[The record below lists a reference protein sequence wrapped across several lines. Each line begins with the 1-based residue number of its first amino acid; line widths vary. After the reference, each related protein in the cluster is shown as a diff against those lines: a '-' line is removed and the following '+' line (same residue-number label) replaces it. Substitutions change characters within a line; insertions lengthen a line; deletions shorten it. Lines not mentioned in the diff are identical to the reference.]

1 RRWYRRRN
9 VPHRL
14 CNGDCIGSGHTLYE
28 SSSNRAACPRLPSHG
43 TEMAVVSARVTSLE
57 EVLAD
62 APLPLE
68 PGNGRPAVPPES
80 QADQQLLAA
89 LLAVRRGNFDV
100 RLPVGRGGVSGEIV
114 AAFNDI
120 AEANQRTVR
129 ELRRLQRAVG
139 RAGRINERAEPG
151 PLGGDWA
158 AMVGA
163 VNQLL

>member
-1 RRWYRRRN
+1 DQLGDRIAHRRDLARAHPASIANAPVIPPVTSDARRWYRRRN

-80 QADQQLLAA
+80 Q
-89 LLAVRRGNFDV
+89 
-100 RLPVGRGGVSGEIV
+100 
-114 AAFNDI
+114 
-120 AEANQRTVR
+120 
-129 ELRRLQRAVG
+129 
-139 RAGRINERAEPG
+139 
-151 PLGGDWA
+151 
-158 AMVGA
+158 
-163 VNQLL
+163 